1 MLNYLAILAAILG
14 SILSAS
20 YISSNSQGLTFYII
34 FVLVLLTE
42 AMKYL
47 SYSTAISSAI
57 SDNQVKKYTGMAL
70 LLLAVSLSTA
80 SGYSQY
86 QRINSDLSKSS
97 TQAFKELQITTDK
110 LQNLEQKLSNDTKI
124 LVKYQETNQRTKA
137 SQLELS
143 INETKSQ
150 IEELT
155 NSKNTMDLTI
165 SKGFDK
171 NYANLVAIV
180 LALSVELFPILLLI
194 LSGTREIQRQSAK
207 ITVNSKTIDEYL
219 DGIEKGKRVFSTD
232 LGKFLGVPKDE
243 ALKMMEES
251 PRLKR
256 VGRYFMKK
264 DLL

>member
-20 YISSNSQGLTFYII
+20 FISSNSTGLTFYII

-47 SYSTAISSAI
+47 SYSTAISSSI

-70 LLLAVSLSTA
+70 LLLSVSLSTA

-97 TQAFKELQITTDK
+97 TQAFKELQIATDK
-110 LQNLEQKLSNDTKI
+110 LQNMEQKLSNDMKT

-137 SQLELS
+137 LQLELS
-143 INETKSQ
+143 INDTKSQ
-150 IEELT
+150 IEELS
-155 NSKNTMDLTI
+155 NIKNTMDLTI

-180 LALSVELFPILLLI
+180 LALSVEMFPILLLI
-194 LSGTREIQRQSAK
+194 LSGTREIQKQSNK
-207 ITVNSKTIDEYL
+207 ISVRNSKTIDEYL
-219 DGIEKGKRVFSTD
+219 DGIVEGKRVFSTEVGKY
-232 LGKFLGVPKDE
+232 LGISKDE
-243 ALKMMEES
+243 ALKIMESS

-264 DLL
+264 D